1 MKSEVDSS
9 SGSYPLSIS
18 SVPPPAPD
26 RGGGWGGHEHRVPA
40 PRAEP
45 RRRLPRLHRVRARV
59 PAENICTSRK
69 YLNTAHAPVVSEAG
83 AVVAG
88 EVAAQLV
95 VVDGAG
101 AAVGLRVPEANIFS

>member
-1 MKSEVDSS
+1 MS
-9 SGSYPLSIS
+9 LS

-26 RGGGWGGHEHRVPA
+26 WCGGRGGHKHGVPA

-59 PAENICTSRK
+59 PPENIYTCRK
-69 YLNTAHAPVVSEAG
+69 YLIATVPVVSEAG

-88 EVAAQLV
+88 EVAAELV

-101 AAVGLRVPEANIFS
+101 AAVGLWVPAANIFI

>member
-26 RGGGWGGHEHRVPA
+26 WGGGRGGHKHRVPA

-45 RRRLPRLHRVRARV
+45 RRVLPRLHRVRARV
-59 PAENICTSRK
+59 PAENIYTLRK
-69 YLNTAHAPVVSEAG
+69 YLTATAPVVSEAG

-101 AAVGLRVPEANIFS
+101 AAVGLRVPAPNIFI

>member
-1 MKSEVDSS
+1 MS
-9 SGSYPLSIS
+9 LS

-26 RGGGWGGHEHRVPA
+26 RCGGRGGHKHGVPA

-59 PAENICTSRK
+59 PPENIYTRRK
-69 YLNTAHAPVVSEAG
+69 YLIATVPVVSEAG

-88 EVAAQLV
+88 EVAAELV

-101 AAVGLRVPEANIFS
+101 AAVGLRVPAANIFI